1 MAQSARLFIDFWN
14 FQLNWNDR
22 VGQVNR
28 CDWKRLPAEILTATK
43 KVHEDSGLSDD
54 LELDETLV
62 YASVDPTSEKGRNM
76 KGWLDNFLD
85 RQPSFRVV
93 TKDRSPRP
101 FPMHCSD
108 CGQETKDCPHC
119 GTTYT
124 RSVEKGVDTQIV
136 TDLLSLAWQD
146 AFDVAVLLSSDAD
159 FVPAVIRVQEKGLKV
174 VNASWSGH
182 GHELK
187 RKCWASFDL
196 DTISGGLIRPPA

>member
-22 VGQVNR
+22 VGR
-28 CDWKRLPAEILTATK
+28 DKGCDWKKLPVSILSETQRVYQET
-43 KVHEDSGLSDD
+43 GLTGD

-62 YASVDPTSEKGRNM
+62 YASVDPTSDSGKKM

-85 RQPSFRVV
+85 RLPSFRVI

-101 FPMHCSD
+101 FTMHCQK
-108 CGQETKDCPHC
+108 CGDETKLCPSC
-119 GTTYT
+119 NETFM

-136 TDLLSLAWQD
+136 TDLLSLAWQS

-174 VNASWSGH
+174 VNVSWSYH

-187 RKCWASFDL
+187 KACWASFDL
-196 DTISGGLIRPPA
+196 DKIAADLIR